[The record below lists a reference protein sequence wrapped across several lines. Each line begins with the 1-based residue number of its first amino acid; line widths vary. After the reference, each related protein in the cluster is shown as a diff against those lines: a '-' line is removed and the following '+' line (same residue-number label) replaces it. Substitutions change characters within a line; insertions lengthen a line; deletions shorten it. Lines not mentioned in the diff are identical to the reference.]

1 MDLQD
6 SKTKCVWGDWSLFQT
21 LFLSFSYLKHSSLHV
36 STKYFRKKVFP
47 FQKTLNLTFYLRC
60 PFASVRLNKAIR
72 KYAKA
77 ISKYKINGKE
87 LQPSSLFSL
96 RKKSAIFN
104 ILKNSLFF
112 LNMNDMSLLDNIVKN
127 QNNILQS

>member
-6 SKTKCVWGDWSLFQT
+6 SKPGCVLGDWSLFQK
-21 LFLSFSYLKHSSLHV
+21 LFPSFSYLKHSLLQV
-36 STKYFRKKVFP
+36 STKYFRKKVLP
-47 FQKTLNLTFYLRC
+47 FWKTLNLTFYLPC
-60 PFASVRLNKAIR
+60 PFASVRLNKAIH

-77 ISKYKINGKE
+77 ISKYKINGKK

-96 RKKSAIFN
+96 RKKSVIFN

-112 LNMNDMSLLDNIVKN
+112 LNMNYMSLLAI
-127 QNNILQS
+127 